1 MPTAATE
8 APELGGVLGLV
19 VLVLVVLWLF
29 GNVGGMGRI

>member
-8 APELGGVLGLV
+8 VPDFGGVLGLV